1 MQKRFHYII
10 VTLFCLGILCFPI
23 TFSPKTIFVTTADII
38 PLDTSYNSIQDGR
51 YLEKLLWT
59 SPHGELPGTYKGYL
73 AAHPLQPAQFTLLPT
88 SSAVV
93 DNSKSIALLVESQI
107 YPTIQTYLQ
116 TYINDLEEEGY
127 TVKLSKVSQGIPLEI
142 KEWIKQQYTSD
153 GISGVLFIG
162 DIPAAWAEVSGSVFP
177 CDLFYMDLDGL
188 WKDDNGDSIYES
200 HTSGSGDMGPEIYV
214 ARLYTS
220 TLTYDTEAALI
231 NGYLAK
237 THAYRHGAL
246 VQPWRG
252 LEYVDE
258 DWYTMDVHLDTI
270 YTENVTRYDHGY
282 STTASDYLEKLDLGQ
297 HFVQVCAHS
306 YSGGSHFSQR
316 PTEAVAYAHVYVYSP
331 QTREAK
337 LLLGS
342 DDGMKLWFNGELLF
356 THLNYGIWK
365 PDIWEVDV
373 TMHQGWNRLLCKLSQ
388 EGDIYQFSLRFTDH
402 EYQTLDD
409 IAYQI
414 NNPELYG
421 KDPVYIRSWLLH
433 GFHQDTS
440 ENFYGYLTTNYLG
453 VNEAQI
459 APLQGDINNGKT
471 WTRYDSNSDYIN
483 LDRYAQ
489 NADFGASYA
498 FARVYADEETS
509 CHLRLGY
516 DDGARVWLNGEEIL
530 FDNRYGGYE
539 SDMTTIDVHLQSGE
553 NRLLVKISE
562 WMGSHGFSASFTT
575 VDGQAIEDLRF
586 EPTFQPIECIG
597 TWLING
603 VYENDDRETRLEV
616 DYLEGEAIVTPS
628 MNESAPEGV
637 WRKGIDDGA
646 PFDLGVFFDEGD
658 WLFSQT
664 IQERDPPVLFY
675 NLFCCGPGRF
685 TDENYLA
692 GSYIF
697 NTTYGLITVASAK
710 SGSMLNFQ
718 DFTLPLGQGRSM
730 GEAFM
735 AWFDKQAPYQL
746 WEKEWYYGMVLLG
759 DPTLTVYP
767 PSTIPDILITKPEH
781 ALYVGDTRILPF
793 FMPFIIGD
801 FSVETSVLPT
811 NTVFDTAE
819 WYLDG
824 KQVITDDDYPFSLM
838 LDEKLFGLHNVRVI
852 AHDYQGGTEEAD
864 IDILVCNL
872 GLG

>member
-1 MQKRFHYII
+1 MKKRFQCFI
-10 VTLFCLGILCFPI
+10 VTLFYLGIFCIPMTI
-23 TFSPKTIFVTTADII
+23 SPKTIFVSTADIS
-38 PLDTSYNSIQDGR
+38 PLHISNNEPQDGR
-51 YLEKLLWT
+51 YLQKLLWT
-59 SPHGELPGTYKGYL
+59 SPNGELPGTYKDYL
-73 AAHPLQPAQFTLLPT
+73 TVHPLQPARFTLLTT
-88 SSAVV
+88 SSTVV
-93 DNSKSIALLVESQI
+93 KNSKSIALLVESHI
-107 YPTIQTYLQ
+107 YNDIQTYLQ
-116 TYINDLEEEGY
+116 TYITDLEEEGY
-127 TVKLSKVSQGIPLEI
+127 IVKISKVSQGIPLEI
-142 KEWIKQQYTSD
+142 KDWIKQQYTD

-162 DIPAAWAEVSGSVFP
+162 DIPAAWAEVSRSVFP
-177 CDLFYMDLDGL
+177 CDLFYMDLDGS
-188 WKDDNGDSIYES
+188 WRDDNGDGIYES
-200 HTSGSGDMGPEIYV
+200 HMSGSGDMGPEIYV

-220 TLTYDTEAALI
+220 TLTYDTETALI
-231 NGYLAK
+231 NSYLAK

-258 DWYTMDVHLDTI
+258 DWYTMDVDLDTI
-270 YTENVTRYDHGY
+270 YAENVTRYDHGY

-316 PTEAVAYAHVYVYSP
+316 PTEAVTYTHVYVYSP
-331 QTREAK
+331 VTREAK

-356 THLNYGIWK
+356 THSNYGTWQ

-373 TMHQGWNRLLCKLSQ
+373 TIHQGWNRLLCKLAQ
-388 EGDIYQFSLRFTDH
+388 EGDIYQFSLRLTDH
-402 EYQTLDD
+402 EYHSLEELS
-409 IAYQI
+409 YQI
-414 NNPELYG
+414 NNPEFNG

-433 GFHQDTS
+433 GFHQDIS

-459 APLQGDINNGKT
+459 TPLEGDINNGKA

-483 LDRYAQ
+483 LDRYSPES
-489 NADFGASYA
+489 DYGACYA
-498 FARVYADEETS
+498 FARIYAEEETS
-509 CHLRLGY
+509 CQLRMGY

-530 FDNRYGGYE
+530 FDNRYGEYNC
-539 SDMTTIDVHLQSGE
+539 DMTTIEVDLLAGE

-562 WMGSHGFSASFTT
+562 WMGSHGFSACFTT
-575 VDGQAIEDLRF
+575 TDGQAIEDLRF
-586 EPTFQPIECIG
+586 EPTSQPIEHIG

-616 DYLEGEAIVTPS
+616 DYLEGEATVTPS

-637 WRKGIDDGA
+637 WMKGIDDGA
-646 PFDLGVFFDEGD
+646 PFDLGVFFDRGD

-664 IQERDPPVLFY
+664 IQERDPPVSFY

-685 TDENYLA
+685 TDINYLA

-718 DFTLPLGQGRSM
+718 DFTFPLNQGKTL
-730 GEAFM
+730 GDAFM
-735 AWFDKQAPYQL
+735 EWFDAQAPYQL

-759 DPTLTVYP
+759 DPTLTVFP
-767 PSTIPDILITKPEH
+767 PSTKPDILITKPEQ
-781 ALYVGDTRILPF
+781 AIYLGDTRVLPF
-793 FMPFIIGD
+793 FMPLIIGD
-801 FSVETSVLPT
+801 ITVETAVLPT
-811 NTVFDTAE
+811 STVFDSVE

-824 KQVITDDDYPFSLM
+824 KRVATDDEYPFSLI
-838 LDEKLFGLHNVRVI
+838 LDEKLFGLHSLQVV
-852 AHDYQGGTEEAD
+852 AHDYEGGTEKAA

-872 GLG
+872 GLR